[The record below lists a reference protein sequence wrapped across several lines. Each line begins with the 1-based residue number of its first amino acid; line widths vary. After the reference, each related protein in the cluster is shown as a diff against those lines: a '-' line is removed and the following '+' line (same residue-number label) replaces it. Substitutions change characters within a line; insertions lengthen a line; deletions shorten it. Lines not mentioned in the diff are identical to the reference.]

1 MKLLFVFLFFVSVAS
16 AQEYLYEELD
26 RFPAFEECEGD
37 NIELRNCFNT
47 KLGEIVGKYFNTDL
61 AGLYG
66 LTGKQK
72 IEVQFIIDKE
82 GYFTGI
88 TAKGS
93 HPALEE
99 EAIRIISRIPKILPG
114 EKDGRGVGVSYLLPI
129 IFKVEED
136 EEN

>member
-93 HPALEE
+93 HSALED
-99 EAIRIISRIPKILPG
+99 EATRNNSRIPKILSN
-114 EKDGRGVGVSYLLPI
+114 EQDRRGVRVTSLRPI
-129 IFKVEED
+129 MFK
-136 EEN
+136 